1 MQRFSLL
8 LLILQQITSKMRLHN
23 HSQWYHKAF
32 RCLTNELTSKAHILS
47 TPPLLLHRVYSH
59 FCVCDASLPACLQ
72 NQILCLL
79 LGQSSSRACGCISKG
94 TEHYGFSCGLLQ
106 LHIQAFIRCCV
117 SGGNKVTP
125 YLQLVWSVLELGS
138 VQGASRKA
146 SANPLV
152 LLEQKDPWLLVWG
165 QRVSSRAK
173 QGHL

>member
-1 MQRFSLL
+1 M
-8 LLILQQITSKMRLHN
+8 
-23 HSQWYHKAF
+23 
-32 RCLTNELTSKAHILS
+32 CLTNELTSYAHTLS
-47 TPPLLLHRVYSH
+47 TPPCLLHRVYSH

-125 YLQLVWSVLELGS
+125 YLQLVWGVLELGS
-138 VQGASRKA
+138 VQGAPRKA

-165 QRVSSRAK
+165 QSLFQSKTRPPLNKTPLGFVFDL
-173 QGHL
+173 QCWCLQIHLGFSYV